1 MTLALI
7 NVLTE
12 IAGELQHFEDLS
24 RDKKLFDSPDPL
36 ASKLL
41 YTVKPL

>member
-12 IAGELQHFEDLS
+12 IVGEIQHFEDLGQ
-24 RDKKLFDSPDPL
+24 DKLFDSLDPL